1 VAQKIRNP
9 LAQAFGLALQTMRDR
24 KGGVSSS
31 EIALQL
37 GLAASH
43 YRMIEA
49 GSAILQPSRAIKV
62 VRAFAAIEFIP
73 LCQVLVTIQILD
85 TTKESVRDM
94 QTVTELLA
102 EANPAMRNVL
112 SKLRELIDTAEYSD
126 NVRANNLMAS
136 NGLKEELIT
145 FLTTEPVTFTYS
157 QIDNFMSPTYAHPLS
172 GQLYSKIGN
181 ILQGVAPFYL
191 DAVLQLI
198 DNLKGVTPRVTAEE
212 LARWESLHNTRIS
225 HLIGV
230 IRKPEIVLDIGI
242 FDYGYLWEE
251 NFKKILIICRDEPI
265 DRTVSIHQR
274 IADNLRRK
282 FEAEYQKYERQLK
295 TFDNVLKEKLQ
306 IEYCTDHAGDI
317 DEILLYR
324 NVPMNNLWSY
334 IMSNGYVVPF
344 IDNATTESTAKDL
357 YGSSLGYDETS
368 EKLVKIRKLCSDIGF
383 KP

>member
-1 VAQKIRNP
+1 
-9 LAQAFGLALQTMRDR
+9 MRDR

-49 GSAILQPSRAIKV
+49 GSAILQPSRAIKL

-198 DNLKGVTPRVTAEE
+198 DNLKGV
-212 LARWESLHNTRIS
+212 
-225 HLIGV
+225 
-230 IRKPEIVLDIGI
+230 
-242 FDYGYLWEE
+242 
-251 NFKKILIICRDEPI
+251 
-265 DRTVSIHQR
+265 
-274 IADNLRRK
+274 
-282 FEAEYQKYERQLK
+282 
-295 TFDNVLKEKLQ
+295 
-306 IEYCTDHAGDI
+306 
-317 DEILLYR
+317 
-324 NVPMNNLWSY
+324 
-334 IMSNGYVVPF
+334 
-344 IDNATTESTAKDL
+344 
-357 YGSSLGYDETS
+357 
-368 EKLVKIRKLCSDIGF
+368 
-383 KP
+383 